1 MKAIQNVL
9 LLREIER
16 RKLTLGLESSA
27 QGAPEEALPVTPI
40 EFYRIP
46 LYAKQ
51 GAIVDDVARFTI
63 TEATTKAGKT
73 ASHIEWILEE
83 SIRMARGNWWWIAP
97 TSDVADIAFRR
108 VQARLRGF
116 LDSAGQLKQVSEPIP
131 FLAQQQRKYI
141 SVAGAVIWF
150 KSADRPDSLY
160 GEDVYGAVLDEAS
173 RCKSEAWTALYT
185 TLTATKGRAKLIGN
199 VKGRKNFAYQLARKA
214 EAGEPDWSYH
224 KLTAWDAIEG
234 GVIERDIVE
243 QARRDLP
250 PAVFRELYEAQAGD
264 DTGNPF
270 GIEAIQAVM
279 TLTEQSRKPAAFI
292 GVDLAKSNDWVW
304 VVGLDV
310 EGCECLS
317 ERWQAPW
324 NITRDRLLAL
334 SDVPTL
340 VDSTGVGDPIVED
353 LQRKKPLVQGFKFS
367 STSKQQI
374 MEGLASSIQ
383 RRLIQLHDSRLRA
396 ELEAFE
402 FAYTRTGVRYAA
414 PAGSHDDGV
423 CGLALANHLRL
434 MHKPGW
440 TDLPI
445 LGLT

>member
-1 MKAIQNVL
+1 
-9 LLREIER
+9 
-16 RKLTLGLESSA
+16 
-27 QGAPEEALPVTPI
+27 
-40 EFYRIP
+40 
-46 LYAKQ
+46 
-51 GAIVDDVARFTI
+51 
-63 TEATTKAGKT
+63 
-73 ASHIEWILEE
+73 
-83 SIRMARGNWWWIAP
+83 MARGNWWWIAP

-116 LDSAGQLKQVSEPIP
+116 LDSAGQLEQVSEPIP

-141 SVAGAVIWF
+141 SVAGAVVWF

-173 RCKSEAWTALYT
+173 RCKQEAWTALYS

-199 VKGRKNFAYQLARKA
+199 VKGRRNFAYQLARKA

-250 PAVFRELYEAQAGD
+250 PAVFKELYEAQAGD

-270 GIEAIQAVM
+270 GIEAIQAIM
-279 TLTEQSRKPAAFI
+279 TLTEQSKKPAAFI

-304 VVGLDV
+304 VVGLDA
-310 EGCECLS
+310 EGRECLS

-334 SDVPTL
+334 PDVPTL

-367 STSKQQI
+367 QGSKQQI
-374 MEGLASSIQ
+374 MEGLGSSIQ
-383 RRLIQLHDSRLRA
+383 RQLIQLHDSRLRA

-402 FAYTRTGVRYAA
+402 FEYTRTGVRYAA
-414 PAGSHDDGV
+414 PSGSHDDGV
-423 CGLALANHLRL
+423 CGLALANHLRSMPPL
-434 MHKPGW
+434 PKPTLFFGKR
-440 TDLPI
+440 
-445 LGLT
+445 G